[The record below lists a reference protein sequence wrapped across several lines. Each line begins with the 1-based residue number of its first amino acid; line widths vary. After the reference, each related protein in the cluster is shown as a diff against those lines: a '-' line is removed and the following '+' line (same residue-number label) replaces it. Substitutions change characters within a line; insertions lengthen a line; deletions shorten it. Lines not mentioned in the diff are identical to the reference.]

1 MLARFLLL
9 WVLGAAAFAVTSWIL
24 PGMSVSGGVWG
35 YLWVSA
41 LFGIVNG
48 IIGSLLRV
56 VTLPLSVLTLGLFSL
71 VVTAL
76 MLKLTDAL
84 SSHLSI
90 DEFWWTAVWA
100 AVILAF
106 VTVALAVI
114 VQLLTARGP
123 GTASD
128 ARGPA

>member
-9 WVLGAAAFAVTSWIL
+9 WALSAVAFAVTSWIL
-24 PGMSVSGGVWG
+24 PGMDVTGGVWG

-71 VVTAL
+71 IVTAL

-100 AVILAF
+100 AVILAL
-106 VTVALAVI
+106 VTVALALL
-114 VQLLTARGP
+114 VQVLWARGLQA
-123 GTASD
+123 ASD
-128 ARGPA
+128 TRGPA